1 MARFSEFLR
10 YVYWA
15 EHLYPELPHPNLP
28 TKAGGRDNPSLPTD
42 QELIISPALSYSCI
56 RYHLRSSRGEKVGL
70 KLNIQKTKITA

>member
-10 YVYWA
+10 FIYWA

-42 QELIISPALSYSCI
+42 QEHLNHPTCHTSNHDHDLS
-56 RYHLRSSRGEKVGL
+56 L
-70 KLNIQKTKITA
+70 